1 MATRYGL
8 QETILLRLEASRK
21 ELLDL
26 GLRNPLLHYKTPK
39 SRGLQV
45 IREKPAPVYNM
56 LVLQGRALSFAG
68 RNLKNNDTENQLTL
82 LPAEQ
87 ELEAGYVDTKL
98 QTSEPEEKLQSRLLN
113 TYYVARTGI
122 EEQGVNILY
131 ISLGKLKWYEEG
143 NKNDRRMAPLVL
155 VPVSLERSSAQERFR
170 IRYTGGEIGA
180 NLSLQAKMLTDFNI
194 AIPDIIEADE
204 FNISKYFNDIDDQV
218 HHLAG
223 WKVEADEIEL
233 GFFFFGK
240 FMIYHDLD
248 SFEWPE
254 ENKPFEHPLLQNL
267 FGNGFSEAAPGFT
280 EDHQLDTETNADDLF
295 QVLDADSSQVLA
307 MPSLYMK
314 AGTW

>member
-98 QTSEPEEKLQSRLLN
+98 QTSEPEEELQFRLLN

-143 NKNDRRMAPLVL
+143 NKNDPRMAPLVL

-204 FNISKYFNDIDDQV
+204 FNTSKYLTISTTGIILQAGRWRPMKLN
-218 HHLAG
+218 LA
-223 WKVEADEIEL
+223 
-233 GFFFFGK
+233 F
-240 FMIYHDLD
+240 
-248 SFEWPE
+248 S
-254 ENKPFEHPLLQNL
+254 LL
-267 FGNGFSEAAPGFT
+267 A
-280 EDHQLDTETNADDLF
+280 
-295 QVLDADSSQVLA
+295 SS
-307 MPSLYMK
+307 
-314 AGTW
+314 